1 MSLLVFRIHGR
12 CASTPPIEAEA
23 ISFALASPTLSD
35 IGVSGRVF
43 LCLCVLPLIQ
53 PLQQQAFVDKAPD
66 AAVTGLKTLAEGV
79 APVHHPFPQGFQQGI
94 EREDIL
100 TAELLGPNEVKITN
114 PAGQYMHIRWMGD
127 HAEIV

>member
-1 MSLLVFRIHGR
+1 VRERRDTTVKLYKCETIAQFKIGMWLV
-12 CASTPPIEAEA
+12 E
-23 ISFALASPTLSD
+23 
-35 IGVSGRVF
+35 
-43 LCLCVLPLIQ
+43 
-53 PLQQQAFVDKAPD
+53 
-66 AAVTGLKTLAEGV
+66 
-79 APVHHPFPQGFQQGI
+79 QGI